1 MKLNKGSNKY
11 LTAALF
17 GVLLGSVAMFSDDA
31 YARGGGRNISRSHVN
46 NFNRGGANNF
56 NRNRDVRVNRNQNIN
71 VNRNVN
77 ANVNVNRNVNVH
89 GGYYGGGGY
98 YGRPYYGGYYG
109 GVSTGA
115 AVAIGLTGLAIG
127 TMIGA
132 SQVPSSGC
140 STVMVRG
147 IGYQQCGSTW
157 LQPQYVG
164 SQVNYVVVHSPY

>member
-1 MKLNKGSNKY
+1 MKLNKGSDWF
-11 LTAALF
+11 LSAALCGILF
-17 GVLLGSVAMFSDDA
+17 CSALVSPSDA

-56 NRNRDVRVNRNQNIN
+56 NRNVGVNRNQNLN

-98 YGRPYYGGYYG
+98 YGRPYYGG
-109 GVSTGA
+109 VSTGA
-115 AVAIGLTGLAIG
+115 AVAIGLTGLAVG
-127 TMIGA
+127 AMIGA

-140 STVMVRG
+140 TTVMVRG
-147 IGYQQCGSTW
+147 IGYRQCGSTW
-157 LQPQYVG
+157 LQPQYAG
-164 SQVNYVVVHSPY
+164 SQVNYVVVNSPY

>member
-1 MKLNKGSNKY
+1 MKLNNRFNRF
-11 LTAALF
+11 LNTALF
-17 GVLLGSVAMFSDDA
+17 GLLVCTVVMQPNDA
-31 YARGGGRNISRSHVN
+31 SARGGGGRNISRSHVN
-46 NFNRGGANNF
+46 NFNRGGAHNF
-56 NRNRDVRVNRNQNIN
+56 DRNRDVRVNHNQNLN

-98 YGRPYYGGYYG
+98 YGRPYYYG

-140 STVMVRG
+140 TTVMVRG
-147 IGYQQCGSTW
+147 LGYQQCGSTW

-164 SQVNYVVVHSPY
+164 SQVNYVVVRPPY

>member
-1 MKLNKGSNKY
+1 MKLINRSNKF
-11 LTAALF
+11 LTALLF
-17 GVLLGSVAMFSDDA
+17 GVLLTSVVVSPGDA

-46 NFNRGGANNF
+46 NFNRGGTSNF
-56 NRNRDVRVNRNQNIN
+56 NRNQNLNVNRN

-98 YGRPYYGGYYG
+98 YGRPYYGG
-109 GVSTGA
+109 VSTGA

-140 STVMVRG
+140 TTVMVRG

-164 SQVNYVVVHSPY
+164 SQVNYVVVRSPY